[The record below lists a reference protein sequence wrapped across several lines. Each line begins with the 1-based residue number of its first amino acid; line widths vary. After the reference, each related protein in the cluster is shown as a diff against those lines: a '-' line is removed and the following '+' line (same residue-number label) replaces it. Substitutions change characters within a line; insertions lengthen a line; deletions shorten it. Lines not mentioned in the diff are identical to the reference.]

1 MGGKYEILYWDW
13 IDGKY
18 VSKGYANSFFK
29 AMSMV
34 RKLEKTWDCVVIQF
48 RRNKIKLKLNTNS
61 WNSITMTNF
70 EEE

>member
-18 VSKGYANSFFK
+18 VSKGYTNSFFK

-34 RKLEKTWDCVVIQF
+34 RKLERTWDCVVIQF
-48 RRNKIKLKLNTNS
+48 RRNRAKIDTNS
-61 WNSITMTNF
+61 WNNITMVGF
-70 EEE
+70 EE